1 MISTFVT
8 GVLIGV
14 LLADFLERRFP
25 REFNNV
31 ITDVTLNVIY
41 LYSKLQIYF
50 SQINKKFNNYIE
62 SNPKLLE
69 FKNKLDSVIGP
80 SKIMVTEFIK
90 NGELLN
96 IIETDEKTFDFGII
110 STFDNEKR
118 YLNKKIIYNKDEKIE
133 RIERSDISFILVEIK
148 IGENTT
154 YKIDL
159 KTDAYN
165 FYLVGNKFTKE
176 FFIYYLKFYL
186 KINDSINETE
196 KITLK
201 IIDHDVNTF
210 TVDFTDKN
218 ESITLEKNGYNLSI
232 INHHN
237 E

>member
-1 MISTFVT
+1 MISNLLT
-8 GVLIGV
+8 GVLLGV
-14 LLADFLERRFP
+14 FLADLLERRFP
-25 REFNNV
+25 DEFKSF
-31 ITDVTLNVIY
+31 ITDITLNAIY
-41 LYSKLQIYF
+41 CYSKLQIYF
-50 SQINKKFNNYIE
+50 SKINKKLNNYIE

-96 IIETDEKTFDFGII
+96 IIETDEKNFDFGII

-118 YLNKKIIYNKDEKIE
+118 HMNKKIIYNKEEKIE
-133 RIERSDISFILVEIK
+133 PIERSEISFILVELK
-148 IGENTT
+148 LGDNLV
-154 YKIDL
+154 YKINL
-159 KTDAYN
+159 KTDDYN

-186 KINDSINETE
+186 KINDEIHERE

-210 TVDFTDKN
+210 TLDFTDKN
-218 ESITLEKNGYNLSI
+218 ESIILDKTGYTVSVT
-232 INHHN
+232 NHCDN
-237 E
+237 

>member
-14 LLADFLERRFP
+14 FLADFLERRFP
-25 REFNNV
+25 KEFNNV
-31 ITDVTLNVIY
+31 ITDLTLNVIY
-41 LYSKLQIYF
+41 LYSKLQIYL
-50 SQINKKFNNYIE
+50 SKINKKFNNYIA
-62 SNPKLLE
+62 SNPRLLE

-90 NGELLN
+90 NGELLD
-96 IIETDEKTFDFGII
+96 IIETDDKTFDFGII
-110 STFDNEKR
+110 SIFDNEKI
-118 YLNKKIIYNKDEKIE
+118 YINKKIIYNKDEKIE
-133 RIERSDISFILVEIK
+133 PIERSDISFMLVELLV
-148 IGENTT
+148 GGNT
-154 YKIDL
+154 YKINL
-159 KTDAYN
+159 KTDDYN
-165 FYLVGNKFTKE
+165 FYLVGNKFTKD

-186 KINDSINETE
+186 KIKDPIDERD

-210 TVDFTDKN
+210 TIDFTDKN
-218 ESITLEKNGYNLSI
+218 ESITLDKNGYNLSI